1 MSRLVRAD
9 VAFEPLGDGAARFA
23 LPEGTDPRV
32 ALEALR
38 ECAGVVDAI
47 VCETHACVYFDE
59 PPAWLTT
66 DGAARARLMA
76 SIARASATLATSPRV
91 HAVRVRYD
99 GEDLGVVAARA
110 SLSALDVARVH
121 ASREYVVRMIGF
133 QPGFAY
139 LGDVDAAIATPRRAS
154 PRTRVPAGAV
164 AIGGRYTGVYPFPS
178 PGGWNLIGTTL
189 DFAAFEPARGATFAL
204 GDRVRF
210 EIAT

>member
-1 MSRLVRAD
+1 MNRVAQAD
-9 VAFEPLGDGAARFA
+9 ITLEALGDGAARFA

-38 ECAGVVDAI
+38 ECAGIVDAI

-59 PPAWLTT
+59 PPEWLTT
-66 DGAARARLMA
+66 DGTARARVMA
-76 SIARASATLATSPRV
+76 SIARDASTTSRALRV

-99 GEDLGVVAARA
+99 GEDLGIVAARA
-110 SLSALDVARVH
+110 SLSALDVARLH

-139 LGDVDAAIATPRRAS
+139 LGEVDAAIATPRRAS
-154 PRTRVPAGAV
+154 PRPRVPAGAV
-164 AIGGRYTGVYPFPS
+164 AIGGRYTGVYPFAS

-189 DFAAFEPARGATFAL
+189 DFAAFDPARGATFAL

>member
-1 MSRLVRAD
+1 MSRIVRAD
-9 VAFEPLGDGAARFA
+9 LTLEPLGDGASRFA
-23 LPEGTDPRV
+23 LPEGTDPRA
-32 ALEALR
+32 ALRALR
-38 ECAGVVDAI
+38 ECAGIVDAI

-59 PPAWLTT
+59 PPEWLTT
-66 DGAARARLMA
+66 DGAARAKVMA
-76 SIARASATLATSPRV
+76 SIARASAITSTAPRL

-99 GEDLGVVAARA
+99 GEDLGLVAARA
-110 SLSALDVARVH
+110 SLSSLDVARVH

-139 LGDVDAAIATPRRAS
+139 LGDVEAAIATPRRAS

-164 AIGGRYTGVYPFPS
+164 AIGGRYTGVYPFAS
-178 PGGWNLIGTTL
+178 SGGWNLVGTTL
-189 DFAAFEPARGATFAL
+189 DFTAFDPARGATFAL